1 VPRDRT
7 TAVGRSVERRWG
19 LLDAVGGIAAAFIGS
34 ALVATLVGAPKNPSL
49 VQQFVENIPLWL
61 ALGIVPIWATRTKG
75 RGPEEDLGLAIAPVD
90 VLLGGLTGA
99 ALQFLL
105 VPAVYFPLRDVISRH
120 DVEKQSQDLADKT
133 HGAGWLLLIVM
144 VVVIAPVVEELFYR
158 GLVMRALERDLKERH
173 VRWASGLAVVITAVV
188 FAAMHF
194 EPAAMLGLAVFA
206 AVVGGLV
213 MWTGRLGTSMCAHVA
228 FNACALLQIHYHVFR
243 WG

>member
-1 VPRDRT
+1 
-7 TAVGRSVERRWG
+7 
-19 LLDAVGGIAAAFIGS
+19 LLDAVGAIAAAFVGS

-61 ALGIVPIWATRTKG
+61 ALGIVPIWATRAKG
-75 RGPEEDLGLAIAPVD
+75 RGPVEDLGLAIAPID
-90 VLLGGLTGA
+90 VLIGGVTGA

-120 DVEKQSQDLADKT
+120 DIEKQSQDLADKT

-144 VVVIAPVVEELFYR
+144 VVVIAPIVEELFYR
-158 GLVMRALERDLKERH
+158 GLVMRALERDLKERQ